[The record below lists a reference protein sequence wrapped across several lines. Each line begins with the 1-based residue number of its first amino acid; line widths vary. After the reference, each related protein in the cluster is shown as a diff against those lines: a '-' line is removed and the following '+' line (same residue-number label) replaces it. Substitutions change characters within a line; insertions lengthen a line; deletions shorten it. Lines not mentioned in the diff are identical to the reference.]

1 MGMFVIITVSATILA
16 SHTIAISY
24 SESFLKGF
32 DSPVTAYSSTTRP
45 LPSIIRSSA
54 GIRSLEDITR
64 IFQK

>member
-1 MGMFVIITVSATILA
+1 MGIFVIITVSATIPA
-16 SHTIAISY
+16 SHNIAISY

-32 DSPVTAYSSTTRP
+32 DSPVTAYSSTTRS

-54 GIRSLEDITR
+54 GTRIPEDIAR